1 MKPLT
6 AKQIMAMINAGE
18 NNHVDFKRGLFLP
31 DLNKPRITQHFELAR
46 DLAAFANSDGGYL
59 LIGVDDDGQIVGFKS
74 NDLLE
79 QRIINLCRDII
90 SPPLKPDIY
99 RIKVKDKEILVI
111 RVERGQSYLHL
122 VRDKV
127 YIRVHNEVRVAS
139 SEEITE
145 IVLERNHQKLRA
157 LLQEKENLSLLIIK
171 VSKLSSELFRTK
183 TLINEIEVNDFCQGQ
198 VDLSDYNDGIN
209 VYKLV
214 KQAENHLT
222 NLDMVE
228 MGSLLEFLLRLDQSI
243 QQLEEIN
250 LELETMLDTYY
261 CELDDK

>member
-6 AKQIMAMINAGE
+6 AKQIMAMISAGE

-31 DLNKPRITQHFELAR
+31 EADKPRITQHFELAK

-59 LIGVDDDGQIVGFKS
+59 LVGVDDDGQVVGFKS

-99 RIKVKDKEILVI
+99 KAKVKDKEVLVI
-111 RVERGQSYLHL
+111 RVERGQGYLHL

-145 IVLERNHQKLRA
+145 IVLERNHQKLRS

-171 VSKLSSELFRTK
+171 VSKLSSELFRAK
-183 TLINEIEVNDFCQGQ
+183 TLITEIEANDFCQAQ
-198 VDLSDYNDGIN
+198 IDLSDYNDGIN
-209 VYKLV
+209 VYKLI

-228 MGSLLEFLLRLDQSI
+228 LGNLLEFLLRLDQAI
-243 QQLEEIN
+243 QQLEQIN
-250 LELETMLDTYY
+250 QELETLLDTYY
-261 CELDDK
+261 CQIEGK